1 MLKETLKIP
10 NIFLKLFEATSC
22 TLIRS
27 EQRQGKPNC
36 TQKGMNLLLEVKNLS
51 KHYGNKQALDS
62 VSFSIEGKE
71 AVGFLGIN
79 GAGKTTTMN
88 ILTGYISASDGD
100 VLIEGVDILTD
111 PFRAKT
117 KIGYLPEQPPV
128 YQDMKVWEYLV
139 FIYNLKKV
147 KKNRN
152 ITQPRDEYLQKI
164 MDLVGIGDVKD
175 RMIRNLSKGYRQ
187 RVGLAQALIGD
198 PEILILDEP
207 TVGLDPA
214 QIIEIRELIRQLA
227 KERTVLLSSHIL
239 SEVQEI
245 CDRIIILHRGKIVA
259 DGRTEELADQ
269 LTGHLQ
275 IQLEIEGNQKT
286 IIELLR
292 KIAMVEKVEHRN
304 GLEYV
309 VSLSNDCT
317 DSAPVRRAIFKT
329 FSKTDCAILTMS
341 RKNLNLEEIFLRLT
355 AEGLQEE
362 PVDLADALTEVS
374 SEEEKASTS
383 EPTQEKGE

>member
-1 MLKETLKIP
+1 MK
-10 NIFLKLFEATSC
+10 
-22 TLIRS
+22 
-27 EQRQGKPNC
+27 
-36 TQKGMNLLLEVKNLS
+36 LLLEVKNLS

-62 VSFSIEGKE
+62 VSFSIKGKE

-100 VLIEGVDILTD
+100 VFVEGVDILTD
-111 PFRAKT
+111 PFHAKA

-128 YQDMKVWEYLV
+128 YPDMKVWEYLV

-147 KKNRN
+147 RKNRA
-152 ITQPRDEYLQKI
+152 ITQPRDAYLQKV
-164 MDLVGIGDVKD
+164 MELVKISDVKD

-198 PEILILDEP
+198 PKILILDEP

-214 QIIEIRELIRQLA
+214 QIIEIRELIRELA

-239 SEVQEI
+239 SEVQAV
-245 CDRIIILHRGKIVA
+245 CDRIIILHQGKIVA

-269 LTGHLQ
+269 LAGHLQ
-275 IQLEIEGNQKT
+275 IQLEIEGNSKT
-286 IIELLR
+286 VIELLR
-292 KIAMVEKVEHRN
+292 KIPMIEKVEHCSGN
-304 GLEYV
+304 EYV
-309 VSLSNDCT
+309 AYLSNSCT
-317 DSAPVRRAIFKT
+317 DSAPVRRAIFKAM
-329 FSKTDCAILTMS
+329 SRSDCSILTMS

-355 AEGLQEE
+355 AQGFEDQLVQEQMAAVQGKKEASTEHQEAVCENKEEQVQQSDDAASE
-362 PVDLADALTEVS
+362 PGTTQSD
-374 SEEEKASTS
+374 EEE
-383 EPTQEKGE
+383 GE